1 MMLALRRA
9 LCLVTTLAVLCAAG
23 GGIAVAQAMSEH
35 PPDSANAKR
44 LLADNCGACHGLDGK
59 GSERAPNI
67 ADNPDVKRMP
77 HAQVFGII
85 QNGLPGTGMP
95 AFHHLSG
102 AEIDALVT
110 FLQMQEHASKIT
122 GDPAAGKR
130 IFFGEAG
137 CSRCHMVAG
146 QGGFIAS
153 DLSDYSHG
161 HHPEEIRKAI
171 ENPAALDKRGVKLV
185 TVTLRNGQKVAG
197 RLRNED
203 NFSIQLQAQDGT
215 FHLLARSEV
224 ERMEANPELQ
234 MPSYSSKLKAGDI
247 DDLISY
253 LVEAAQASKAEKPED
268 PKRDP
273 DDDQD
278 N

>member
-1 MMLALRRA
+1 
-9 LCLVTTLAVLCAAG
+9 
-23 GGIAVAQAMSEH
+23 
-35 PPDSANAKR
+35 
-44 LLADNCGACHGLDGK
+44 
-59 GSERAPNI
+59 
-67 ADNPDVKRMP
+67 
-77 HAQVFGII
+77 
-85 QNGLPGTGMP
+85 
-95 AFHHLSG
+95 
-102 AEIDALVT
+102 
-110 FLQMQEHASKIT
+110 
-122 GDPAAGKR
+122 
-130 IFFGEAG
+130 
-137 CSRCHMVAG
+137 
-146 QGGFIAS
+146 
-153 DLSDYSHG
+153 
-161 HHPEEIRKAI
+161 
-171 ENPAALDKRGVKLV
+171 VKLV

-234 MPSYSSKLKAGDI
+234 MPSYSSKLAGDI

>member
-1 MMLALRRA
+1 MLALSRA
-9 LCLVTTLAVLCAAG
+9 LCSITTLAVLCAASG
-23 GGIAVAQAMSEH
+23 GTAVAQAMPEH
-35 PPDSANAKR
+35 PPDSTTDRR

-85 QNGLPGTGMP
+85 RSGLPGTGMP
-95 AFHHLSG
+95 AFHHLSD
-102 AEIDALVT
+102 AEIDALVN
-110 FLQMQEHASKIT
+110 FLQLQAHSTPIT
-122 GDPAAGKR
+122 GDPAAGKK

-137 CSRCHMVAG
+137 CARCHMIAG
-146 QGGFIAS
+146 EGGFVAS
-153 DLSDYSHG
+153 DLSEYSHG
-161 HHPEEIRKAI
+161 HQPEEIRKAI
-171 ENPAALDKRGVKLV
+171 ENPTALDKRGVKLV
-185 TVTLRNGQKVAG
+185 TVTLRNGQKIAG

-215 FHLLARSEV
+215 FHLLARSQV
-224 ERMEANPELQ
+224 ERIEANPELQ

-253 LVEAAQASKAEKPED
+253 LVEAAKASKAEKPED
-268 PKRDP
+268 HKRDP